1 MTFSISLF
9 ESTEKDWCP
18 GSITLGKRTEQFH
31 ACLTHF
37 DRAQY
42 EQQWM
47 GALRIAL
54 IEQRPTA
61 LLSSVNIAENSHFL
75 SKCRLGKALFLG
87 GRLCPHTDISA
98 CQNAASCTD
107 GRFDGP
113 HCSMRRCS

>member
-18 GSITLGKRTEQFH
+18 GSVTLGKRTEQFH

-61 LLSSVNIAENSHFL
+61 LLSSVNIAENSHFYPNADL
-75 SKCRLGKALFLG
+75 ARLF
-87 GRLCPHTDISA
+87 S
-98 CQNAASCTD
+98 
-107 GRFDGP
+107 
-113 HCSMRRCS
+113 